1 MRREESG
8 DEMKRYKIGQFA
20 KEMGV
25 TQDLIKHYEKY
36 GIVVP
41 EKDKDSNYR
50 YYSIRQGERLIESKL
65 YRNLGFSIRES
76 ADLILNQDLAD
87 IRAGLAQKRTQLE
100 EESARL
106 ERYAQH
112 IGELERACAA
122 FDGPDGTWRIGE
134 LPGFYFL
141 KQTENQGFSQGED
154 VQNRVNQ
161 WLEHIPITFQAL
173 RVPGQALQSEAPF
186 HYQWG
191 VGLAAEQAQTLALS
205 VDPPIVA
212 LPPAK
217 YLTCSVRLD
226 GAAPVGRQVCASLLK
241 VMNRFDVRYG
251 EDILGQCILKSH
263 EKGHRWAYYL
273 FHIPILET

>member
-1 MRREESG
+1 
-8 DEMKRYKIGQFA
+8 MKRYKIGQFA

-41 EKDKDSNYR
+41 EKDEESHYR

-76 ADLILNQDLAD
+76 ADLILNQDLAN
-87 IRAGLAQKRTQLE
+87 IRAGLAQKRTELE
-100 EESARL
+100 EEAARL
-106 ERYAQH
+106 ARYAQH
-112 IGELERACAA
+112 IGELERACTA
-122 FDGPDGTWRIGE
+122 FDAPDGAWRIGE
-134 LPGFYFL
+134 LSGFYFL

-154 VQNRVNQ
+154 VQSRVNQ

-173 RVPGQALQSEAPF
+173 RMPGQAVRGEIPIR
-186 HYQWG
+186 YQWG
-191 VGLAAEQAQTLALS
+191 VGLTAEQARALELS

-212 LPPAK
+212 LPRGK

-226 GAAPVGRQVCASLLK
+226 GRGPRGSSG
-241 VMNRFDVRYG
+241 VRVSA
-251 EDILGQCILKSH
+251 EDDEPL
-263 EKGHRWAYYL
+263 
-273 FHIPILET
+273 